1 MEALDIIIVNC
12 WTQGRRAVKRGS
24 LTSCQQAQERIRVNT
39 IPLLSLGICY
49 RFSVLHFINI
59 FCVVLQAN
67 SVQISQQ
74 PLRVEIL
81 HSVVM
86 AHQTFALHLG
96 SWLQKIISYSG
107 NLHHTNLLAL
117 LFKCVFLVRIC
128 TPDAWF
134 MPRWEIYAVTYIH
147 LPRTCNSYDC
157 PVQHSQFLQCI
168 SSYFCAAFFEFIS
181 ERIAIISSV

>member
-59 FCVVLQAN
+59 FSVVLQAN

-117 LFKCVFLVRIC
+117 PGSCELFKCVFLVRIC
-128 TPDAWF
+128 TPD
-134 MPRWEIYAVTYIH
+134 T
-147 LPRTCNSYDC
+147 
-157 PVQHSQFLQCI
+157 
-168 SSYFCAAFFEFIS
+168 
-181 ERIAIISSV
+181 